1 MATPFPTAPSKRKPP
16 ARVDVNELT
25 GEIGP
30 AMQENKHKLGG
41 WNDFPPRAVPRL
53 DFTDLPITEEK
64 LQRLPDIEKFTNQR
78 IQDSAGVQQSMV
90 ALGGVRRG
98 LMAQAQQDN
107 DLLQIYKRKLAQ
119 TMDEYTARYQLEK
132 IQELQEKVRSGH
144 AAISLKD
151 KEIVDIYTS
160 FIDTKRCEDDAAA
173 RRRAAELLQNQ
184 KPAQKMSKAH
194 RLFGSD
200 GSI

>member
-1 MATPFPTAPSKRKPP
+1 
-16 ARVDVNELT
+16 
-25 GEIGP
+25 
-30 AMQENKHKLGG
+30 MQENKHKLGG